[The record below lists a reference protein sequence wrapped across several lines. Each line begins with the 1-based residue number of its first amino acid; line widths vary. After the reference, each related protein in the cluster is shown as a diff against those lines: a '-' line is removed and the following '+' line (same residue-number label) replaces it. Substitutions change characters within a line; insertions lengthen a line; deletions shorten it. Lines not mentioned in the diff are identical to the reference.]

1 MTALSFVSDR
11 PAPGMVDPRELT
23 SSQLAALRVVAT
35 YRLSRVKGGW
45 RCPGSPLVTL
55 AMAQFLGSRRLVMRR
70 LVAGRAAL
78 DITGGGRNTLA
89 VADVRRE
96 ARRQ

>member
-1 MTALSFVSDR
+1 MTALSFVSDK

-55 AMAQFLGSRRLVMRR
+55 AMGQFLGSKRLVMRR
-70 LVAGRAAL
+70 LVNGRDALEVTGAGRYTL
-78 DITGGGRNTLA
+78 D

-96 ARRQ
+96 RRS